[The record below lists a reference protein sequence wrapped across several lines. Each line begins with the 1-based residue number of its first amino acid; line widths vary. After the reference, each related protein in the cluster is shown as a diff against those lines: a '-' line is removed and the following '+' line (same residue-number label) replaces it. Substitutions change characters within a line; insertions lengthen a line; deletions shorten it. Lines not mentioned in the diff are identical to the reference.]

1 MTLKLITAP
10 TAEPV
15 TLVEVKALL
24 RIDNS
29 AEDTLLNA
37 LISAARG
44 QAEQE
49 LGRAL
54 TTARWERVLDA
65 FPCDDSAIRLGWPTV
80 TSIVSVKYIDT
91 AGTLQTMPSTDYSLD
106 ADYLPGWVAPSA
118 SVLSWPATLDTANA
132 VRVQF
137 DVGWAEGS
145 AVPEDIKSWIKMR
158 VAALHKFREP
168 IAAGVS
174 IAELPRDHGAGLL
187 DRWRVFG

>member
-10 TAEPV
+10 STEPV

-37 LISAARG
+37 LIAAARG

-54 TTARWERVLDA
+54 ATATWERVLDA
-65 FPCDDSAIRLGWPTV
+65 FPSDNSAIRLGWPTV
-80 TSIVSVKYIDT
+80 TGIVSVVYINT
-91 AGTLQTMPSTDYSLD
+91 AGTQTTLNAADYSLD

-118 SVLSWPATLDTANA
+118 SAPSWPATLDTANA

-137 DVGWAEGS
+137 TSGWAEGS
-145 AVPEDIKSWIKMR
+145 AVPEDIKAWIKMR

-187 DRWRVFG
+187 DRWRVFS

>member
-1 MTLKLITAP
+1 MTLKLITPP
-10 TAEPV
+10 TLEPLTVAEA
-15 TLVEVKALL
+15 KALL

-29 AEDTLLNA
+29 AEDTLIA
-37 LISAARG
+37 SLIAAARG

-54 TTARWERVLDA
+54 AAARWERVLDA
-65 FPCDDSAIRLGWPTV
+65 FPSDDSAIRLGWPTV
-80 TSIVSVKYIDT
+80 TSIASVKYIDT
-91 AGTLQTMPSTDYSLD
+91 AGAQQTLAASAYSLD

-118 SVLSWPATLDTANA
+118 TAPSWPATLDTANA

-137 DVGWAEGS
+137 DVAWGEGA

-174 IAELPRDHGAGLL
+174 ISELPRDHGAGLL
-187 DRWRVFG
+187 DRWRVYW